1 LTAEE
6 ERLIEQSLRRRP
18 EAIVVTGGRHTAR
31 CSRLLK
37 ATAIPVVEM
46 WDLPRRPIGHVVGF
60 SNAACLGDLVDH
72 LVGRGVD
79 LLSAASGKPE
89 KPVRI
94 TVRPVLRIGE
104 STR

>member
-1 LTAEE
+1 
-6 ERLIEQSLRRRP
+6 
-18 EAIVVTGGRHTAR
+18 
-31 CSRLLK
+31 
-37 ATAIPVVEM
+37 
-46 WDLPRRPIGHVVGF
+46 VVGF

-79 LLSAASGKPE
+79 LLSAAGGKPE